1 MHTISDNSSH
11 WQLKDVIFLALIALF
26 FGVIYQIWGFSYT
39 FIAATPLKP
48 FANDATLGV
57 WLMAGPL
64 AGRLIPK
71 PGSAILGEFLA
82 ATIEMFLFSQW
93 GAMNLVSGLI
103 QGLGAEIGFASTKY
117 QQRPKTN
124 LLISALMMTILT
136 FIWDLFQSGYLAYHL
151 PMLAL
156 LFIISFISTGFFAG
170 ILVNLIE
177 KMVTKTGAIRK

>member
-64 AGRLIPK
+64 AGRLIP
-71 PGSAILGEFLA
+71 
-82 ATIEMFLFSQW
+82 
-93 GAMNLVSGLI
+93 NLV
-103 QGLGAEIGFASTKY
+103 
-117 QQRPKTN
+117 
-124 LLISALMMTILT
+124 
-136 FIWDLFQSGYLAYHL
+136 L
-151 PMLAL
+151 P
-156 LFIISFISTGFFAG
+156 F
-170 ILVNLIE
+170 
-177 KMVTKTGAIRK
+177 

>member
-1 MHTISDNSSH
+1 MQTISKTHSH
-11 WQLKDVIFLALIALF
+11 WQLKDVIFLAIIALF

-39 FIAATPLKP
+39 LIAATPLKP

-64 AGRLIPK
+64 AGRLIKK
-71 PGSAILGEFLA
+71 PGSATLGEFLA

-103 QGLGAEIGFASTKY
+103 QGLGAEVGFASTKY
-117 QQRPKTN
+117 QPKPKIN
-124 LLISALMMTILT
+124 LFISALMMTCFT

-156 LFIISFISTGFFAG
+156 LFLIRFISAGFFAG
-170 ILVNLIE
+170 ILIYLID
-177 KMVTKTGAIRK
+177 KLLARTGVIQK